1 MSRFACAVIKSGK
14 RQDRSFK
21 KVPKGKLYD
30 KLRKVSPM
38 EEKYTNIWWTLKK
51 KEHERIVKRKEEEK
65 PEERTNSE
73 FEKTLMN
80 YSSKT
85 GKVVNNLWNT
95 LINCD
100 FQAHKE
106 KKKEKTTWTGHVE

>member
-51 KEHERIVKRKEEEK
+51 KEHERIVKRKEEDKNREDK
-65 PEERTNSE
+65 LWIW
-73 FEKTLMN
+73 K
-80 YSSKT
+80 
-85 GKVVNNLWNT
+85 NLDELFKQNR
-95 LINCD
+95 
-100 FQAHKE
+100 KSGE
-106 KKKEKTTWTGHVE
+106 